1 MILCTGKAGYFY
13 RIFRVFSCKLRL
25 PPFDGSDW
33 TRSQKEFGWPMFGQL
48 ENHCARYDCSWV
60 SFAEVGK
67 RALVN
72 SG

>member
-1 MILCTGKAGYFY
+1 MQVASL
-13 RIFRVFSCKLRL
+13 
-25 PPFDGSDW
+25 FDGSDW

>member
-1 MILCTGKAGYFY
+1 M
-13 RIFRVFSCKLRL
+13 FSCKLRL

>member
-1 MILCTGKAGYFY
+1 MILCTGKAGYFLSH
-13 RIFRVFSCKLRL
+13 FPCVLMQVASL
-25 PPFDGSDW
+25 FDGSDW